1 MCEYVKFD
9 IDIFILVSYLLKITN
24 FCKFTLFFIAAT
36 TKGKTRQYK
45 RYQINFFCKKKK
57 PNENSC
63 IKWH

>member
-45 RYQINFFCKKKK
+45 RTK
-57 PNENSC
+57 
-63 IKWH
+63 